1 MAAQSSLT
9 YSSAK
14 NKVLWE
20 TYRLNK
26 LKKYNAQKFWC
37 EIIIIFKAL
46 VNICAI
52 IEHNWN
58 KFTKQV
64 SICLPHSAD
73 NEIRRISF
81 VRKPFFISYQIKTDL
96 RENIFPFRHSA
107 ISPLP
112 LAQINYARRAQ
123 LEPPS
128 TQPIAKGIGS
138 EVVKERELCLVLS
151 NCFSFGASPERKSPF
166 HAELLIE
173 LHGIMSCVCVLSSV
187 CVSVC
192 VRVCVGAR

>member
-1 MAAQSSLT
+1 MQCAE
-9 YSSAK
+9 
-14 NKVLWE
+14 VLIWNH
-20 TYRLNK
+20 Y
-26 LKKYNAQKFWC
+26 Y
-37 EIIIIFKAL
+37 FKAL

-52 IEHNWN
+52 IGHNWN

-96 RENIFPFRHSA
+96 RENIFPFRHST

-112 LAQINYARRAQ
+112 SAQINYARRAQ

-128 TQPIAKGIGS
+128 TQPIAKGIGRRG
-138 EVVKERELCLVLS
+138 VKERESCVLVLS

-173 LHGIMSCVCVLSSV
+173 LHGIMSRVCVLCSV
-187 CVSVC
+187 CVCGSQIKAIC
-192 VRVCVGAR
+192 YPLNRRTLRRFSYTKALR

>member
-1 MAAQSSLT
+1 MKTCNPAPRPAISCAQLVNLLQVAAQSSST

-26 LKKYNAQKFWC
+26 LKKCNAQKFSC
-37 EIIIIFKAL
+37 EIIIIFKAF

-52 IEHNWN
+52 IGHNWN

-96 RENIFPFRHSA
+96 RENIFPFRHST

-112 LAQINYARRAQ
+112 LVQINYARRAQ

-128 TQPIAKGIGS
+128 TQPIAKGIGR
-138 EVVKERELCLVLS
+138 EWERER
-151 NCFSFGASPERKSPF
+151 G
-166 HAELLIE
+166 
-173 LHGIMSCVCVLSSV
+173 SCVWSYLIAFHSGPVQNGKALFTLS
-187 CVSVC
+187 CL
-192 VRVCVGAR
+192 